1 MDKNT
6 DDACKVKEVVRIVGT
21 PQIQLQLAKYI
32 KQLKEG
38 TKIFQQKFHRL

>member
-6 DDACKVKEVVRIVGT
+6 DDACKVKEVMRVVGT

-38 TKIFQQKFHRL
+38 TEIFSKNWLVT